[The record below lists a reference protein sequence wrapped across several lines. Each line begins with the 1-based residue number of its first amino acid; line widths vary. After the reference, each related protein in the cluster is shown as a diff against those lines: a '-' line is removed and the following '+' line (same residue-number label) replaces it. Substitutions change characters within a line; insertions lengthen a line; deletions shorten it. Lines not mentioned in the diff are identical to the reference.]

1 LNWTLE
7 RYAGTTDGIDEP
19 WLNVTVDFLRAKW
32 CAYGDAFYGYRI
44 GHEDFPSGEGIY
56 DQDTYPNLIQVIQT
70 VRDRGDTT
78 SRMLAFGNVT
88 STGTWTPA
96 EQDSFRHSFFRPA
109 AEPGPANVLFHEHY
123 RIWPTDDTEAE
134 VQTAFDAL
142 MSGYS
147 RAGAMVRTALS
158 EGRKAEWHCLVGVA
172 DEYRTGGV
180 YQYRVPSVAELRA
193 QINLALSRGA
203 KGIAYFCHSSSNGML
218 GDGREYRGIVQY
230 ATPGTP
236 RPARQP
242 QWSRVRAVND
252 TLRVLGDSLYA
263 LRWVAG
269 FSKQSIPAGDT
280 IIVHAVSGD
289 SVHLATFYKP
299 SDQDR
304 DYLMLVNR
312 YRLTDTT
319 STQSVVV
326 TLRPD
331 RLRHPF
337 RGAGVYSLTDVVSG
351 QRQIRSTTAAGH
363 LVLPCAALPAG
374 AARLYRVER
383 DSVWAGAV
391 ALTADVT
398 LPAGTELRIAPGA
411 QVAQAG

>member
-1 LNWTLE
+1 
-7 RYAGTTDGIDEP
+7 
-19 WLNVTVDFLRAKW
+19 
-32 CAYGDAFYGYRI
+32 
-44 GHEDFPSGEGIY
+44 
-56 DQDTYPNLIQVIQT
+56 
-70 VRDRGDTT
+70 
-78 SRMLAFGNVT
+78 
-88 STGTWTPA
+88 
-96 EQDSFRHSFFRPA
+96 
-109 AEPGPANVLFHEHY
+109 
-123 RIWPTDDTEAE
+123 
-134 VQTAFDAL
+134 
-142 MSGYS
+142 
-147 RAGAMVRTALS
+147 MVRTALS

-236 RPARQP
+236 RPARQL

-280 IIVHAVSGD
+280 IIVHAVTGD

-312 YRLTDTT
+312 YHLTDTT
-319 STQSVVV
+319 STQSV
-326 TLRPD
+326 LAAAGGRPAAGVGQPGHG
-331 RLRHPF
+331 RARSGA
-337 RGAGVYSLTDVVSG
+337 RGAGAG
-351 QRQIRSTTAAGH
+351 QHADGVGGGYVERGVGGLDSVGPGAAPGGGGRAGHQRGDRAAGASGR
-363 LVLPCAALPAG
+363 VPPGRSCAGRCQSMRSP
-374 AARLYRVER
+374 
-383 DSVWAGAV
+383 
-391 ALTADVT
+391 T
-398 LPAGTELRIAPGA
+398 LRRRGTSDEGQAHAGTCGRPD
-411 QVAQAG
+411 